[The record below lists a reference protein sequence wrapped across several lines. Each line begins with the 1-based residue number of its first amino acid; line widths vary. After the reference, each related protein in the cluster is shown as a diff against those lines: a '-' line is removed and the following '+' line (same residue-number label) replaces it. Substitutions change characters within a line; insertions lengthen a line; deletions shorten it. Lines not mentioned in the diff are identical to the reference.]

1 MCAVG
6 DADMS
11 ETGSGWSVGNSC
23 DPVTAGGQDWKPS
36 GNSFCREHFGHVRH
50 CPGHMV
56 DHVIESKM

>member
-1 MCAVG
+1 
-6 DADMS
+6 MS